1 LNDDLADFLQIS
13 LASGDP
19 QDCEKFIAL
28 AQPVIASAILRV
40 LSRWKSIDRQRVDDL
55 VQDTF
60 ARLYERNASALRSVR
75 CDGSPMLAA
84 WLRTVAASV
93 ALDFLRSRAAQK
105 HGSGKEERDVE
116 DPNLNLPSSEDTF
129 ATVDRTLLMER
140 IGRCLQPQSVRD
152 RSIFWLY
159 YRQGFTARDI
169 AQIPA
174 VGMKVKGVETTLFRV
189 TRAVRDCVRNTLVA
203 KAAAAEGNRE

>member
-1 LNDDLADFLQIS
+1 MGDDLAYLLRVS
-13 LASGDP
+13 LASGNP
-19 QDCEKFIAL
+19 EDCERFIAL

-40 LSRWKSIDRQRVDDL
+40 LSRWKSVDRHRVDDL
-55 VQDTF
+55 VQETF
-60 ARLYERNASALRSVR
+60 AKLYERNASALRNVR

-105 HGSGKEERDVE
+105 HGSGREDRNVE
-116 DPNLNLPSSEDTF
+116 DPGLSLPSSEDTF
-129 ATVDRTLLMER
+129 AAVDRTLLIER
-140 IGRCLQPQSVRD
+140 IDRCLQPQSARD

-169 AQIPA
+169 AEIPA
-174 VGMKVKGVETTLFRV
+174 VGMKIKGVETTIFRI

-203 KAAAAEGNRE
+203 KATAAEGNPR

>member
-1 LNDDLADFLQIS
+1 MGDDLAYLLRVS
-13 LASGDP
+13 LASGNP
-19 QDCEKFIAL
+19 EDCEKFIAL

-40 LSRWKSIDRQRVDDL
+40 LSRWKSVDRQRVDDL

-60 ARLYERNASALRSVR
+60 ARLYEHNASALRGVR
-75 CDGSPMLAA
+75 YDNSRMLAA
-84 WLRTVAASV
+84 WLRTVAGSV

-105 HGSGKEERDVE
+105 HGSGREERNVE
-116 DPNLNLPSSEDTF
+116 DPNLSLTAAEDTF
-129 ATVDRTLLMER
+129 AAVDRTLLIER
-140 IGRCLQPQSVRD
+140 INRCLEPQNLRD

-169 AQIPA
+169 AEIPS
-174 VGMKVKGVETTLFRV
+174 VGMRVKGVETTIFRV

-203 KAAAAEGNRE
+203 KATAAEGNRT